1 MDISQLSQAINI
13 LSHMSL
19 TEAAPLINQ
28 LAPLI
33 AKMANSGVGTDSCL
47 NHGCLPL
54 PVHYYSPIPDIT
66 DLKNRNI
73 WKQRSSLPGIHWDEQ
88 SQLEFLALL
97 GKNYGT
103 ECHWPAENSGHA
115 GHYYTENNSFI
126 FGCAAAAHCVI
137 RHFKPKRL
145 IEIGSGFSSLI
156 INEALSQN
164 AGQSHPCEY
173 TIIDPYPQSFVSG
186 LSQLHSLMGQRVEL
200 VSPTFFRKLQP
211 SDILFIDSSHMVRIG
226 SDVNFLILEVLPSL
240 NSGLVIHFHDIPMP
254 YEYPESYLTNPS
266 FRMLW
271 TESYL
276 LQAFL
281 SHNPNFKILLAMS
294 WIMAEHLPEF
304 RKAFPHYNP
313 SIHRNFSGSFWIQ
326 KKG

>member
-1 MDISQLSQAINI
+1 MDIAQLSQAINV

-33 AKMANSGVGTDSCL
+33 TKMANSGVGTDSCL

-54 PVHYYSPIPDIT
+54 PVHYYSPVPDIA

-73 WKQRSSLPGIHWDEQ
+73 WKQRSSLPGIQWDEPG
-88 SQLEFLALL
+88 QLQFLALI
-97 GKNYGT
+97 GKKYGA
-103 ECHWPAENSGHA
+103 ECHWPAENSGNPTQ
-115 GHYYTENNSFI
+115 YYTENNSFI
-126 FGCAAAAHCVI
+126 FGCAAAAHCII

-156 INEALSQN
+156 INEALAQN
-164 AGQSHPCEY
+164 ARESHPCEY
-173 TIIDPYPQSFVSG
+173 VIIDPYPQPFISG
-186 LSQLHSLMGQRVEL
+186 LSRLHSLMGQRVEL
-200 VSPTFFRKLQP
+200 LTPAFFRKLEP
-211 SDILFIDSSHMVRIG
+211 NDILFIDSSHMVKIG
-226 SDVNFLILEVLPSL
+226 SDVNFLILDVLPTL
-240 NSGLVIHFHDIPMP
+240 NPGVVIHFHDIPMP
-254 YEYPESYLTNPS
+254 YEYPESYLTNPG

-281 SHNPNFKILLAMS
+281 CLNPHFKILLAMS
-294 WIMAEHLPEF
+294 WIMNEHLPEF
-304 RKAFPHYNP
+304 RQAFPHYNP